1 MILFRLL
8 YNFIV
13 LFFFSSNR
21 ILLFSRFLNSVLE
34 GMNFVGR
41 NCIIYN
47 TKIGKG
53 TYLGNNCEFS
63 NCEIG
68 RFCSISRNIH
78 IIQGDHPT
86 SVYVS
91 TSPLFFSKKHMAF
104 KKTYVSEQKY
114 DENKTINGRAAII
127 GNDVWIGANVD
138 ILAGVTI
145 GNGAIVGA
153 NSLVTKSV
161 PAYAVVGGVPAKI
174 IKYRFPK
181 EVCDRIEETQWW
193 NWDDDKLQAKAD
205 YFTDYQSFLENI

>member
-8 YNFIV
+8 YNFIA

-21 ILLFSRFLNSVLE
+21 ILFFSRFLNSELE
-34 GMNFVGR
+34 GTNFVGR
-41 NCIIYN
+41 NCIIYD
-47 TKIGKG
+47 TKIGKC
-53 TYLGNNCEFS
+53 TYLGNDCEFS

-68 RFCSISRNIH
+68 RYCSISRNVH
-78 IIQGDHPT
+78 VIQGNHPT

-91 TSPLFFSKKHMAF
+91 TSPLFFSKQHMAF
-104 KKTYVSEQKY
+104 KKTYVNEQKFM
-114 DENKTINGRAAII
+114 EIKTINGKSAII

-145 GNGAIVGA
+145 GNGAVVGA
-153 NSLVTKSV
+153 NSLVTQTV

-181 EVCDRIEETQWW
+181 EVCDKIEKTQWW
-193 NWDDDKLQAKAD
+193 NWDDEKLKANAD
-205 YFTDYQSFLENI
+205 HFTDYQSFLGNL